1 MRINSS
7 ARAICPVTPRRRSPI
22 LSRAAL
28 GLVLLLLLSA
38 CGGERRTKYTHSFL
52 GTFDTVIQVVGYAQ
66 DEASF
71 EEMAQKAQ
79 TRFEAL
85 HRLYDLYHT
94 YEGTPNLKTINDQA
108 GIGPVTVA
116 QELVDLVEFSLMW
129 QSRAGNAVNI
139 AMGPVLSLWHDAR
152 GEGTDHP
159 ESARLPEMAAL
170 REASAWTDPSLVE
183 VNTATRTV
191 YLPRAEMS
199 LDLGAVAKGYACG
212 IVAEELKA
220 AGYSDFLISGG
231 GNIVAVGAPRDGVRT
246 KWGIAIQN
254 PDANPM
260 FPDEDPLDVAYV
272 NDAAIVTSGDN
283 QRAYLVDGKSYHHL
297 IDPTTLMPAT
307 HYRSVT
313 VMAADSGAADFL
325 SSTLFLLPPE
335 QSRAMARETG
345 CEAMWVLPDGT
356 VETTEGMRAVLRDRG
371 GASNR

>member
-139 AMGPVLSLWHDAR
+139 AMGPSCPCGTTRVGREPITRNRHGFRKWQPCGRPRHGRSLTGR
-152 GEGTDHP
+152 GEYSNPHRV
-159 ESARLPEMAAL
+159 S
-170 REASAWTDPSLVE
+170 
-183 VNTATRTV
+183 
-191 YLPRAEMS
+191 
-199 LDLGAVAKGYACG
+199 
-212 IVAEELKA
+212 A
-220 AGYSDFLISGG
+220 AGGNVPGSWSRRQGLCLRDCGG
-231 GNIVAVGAPRDGVRT
+231 GAEGGR
-246 KWGIAIQN
+246 IQR
-254 PDANPM
+254 
-260 FPDEDPLDVAYV
+260 FF
-272 NDAAIVTSGDN
+272 
-283 QRAYLVDGKSYHHL
+283 
-297 IDPTTLMPAT
+297 
-307 HYRSVT
+307 
-313 VMAADSGAADFL
+313 DFRRR
-325 SSTLFLLPPE
+325 
-335 QSRAMARETG
+335 QH
-345 CEAMWVLPDGT
+345 
-356 VETTEGMRAVLRDRG
+356 RG
-371 GASNR
+371 GGRAA